1 MQNMLW
7 WIGDS
12 HCPYN
17 SGISTPQVRLLRAKT
32 ANKLTQE
39 LEEYTRHSMDH
50 GPWTVGSRL
59 QSQALSTQIETSN
72 DPQNPQSSK
81 FYALKRQIQA
91 ERSQL
96 QAKGGVFGTGTTISA
111 QSASLIR
118 ATRDQERWERSWAHQ
133 WGADTDTTRTSR
145 RGTSGAP
152 PAAARIAGS
161 RRANEVDARSWP
173 LEAEKIPS
181 QSPQGLERS
190 KPHPLQQ
197 NKRATNKE
205 DIGTHTARRIHF
217 KRTAALTER
226 SEPRSLRY
234 STLTQDQATRDWFA
248 IAGSISFADELH
260 LWHAGPTGVLLAK
273 RRTWILK
280 KKLIGFMQL

>member
-1 MQNMLW
+1 MAQEPPSLRNLHL
-7 WIGDS
+7 S
-12 HCPYN
+12 Y
-17 SGISTPQVRLLRAKT
+17 VLL
-32 ANKLTQE
+32 
-39 LEEYTRHSMDH
+39 
-50 GPWTVGSRL
+50 
-59 QSQALSTQIETSN
+59 ET
-72 DPQNPQSSK
+72 K
-81 FYALKRQIQA
+81 
-91 ERSQL
+91 
-96 QAKGGVFGTGTTISA
+96 KGG
-111 QSASLIR
+111 R
-118 ATRDQERWERSWAHQ
+118 
-133 WGADTDTTRTSR
+133 GAEL
-145 RGTSGAP
+145 TSGARTRIPPARRGGEP

-161 RRANEVDARSWP
+161 RRADEVDARSWP

-190 KPHPLQQ
+190 TPHPLQQ

-260 LWHAGPTGVLLAK
+260 L
-273 RRTWILK
+273 
-280 KKLIGFMQL
+280 